1 MLRVYLKDLSW
12 KESFLSYC
20 MINQGFE
27 DGLKDGMFLVTILSD
42 CDLNLDV
49 LNVEYAGSIL
59 QVSEIFNINQ
69 NFIYFHKN

>member
-59 QVSEIFNINQ
+59 QVSESLNINQ